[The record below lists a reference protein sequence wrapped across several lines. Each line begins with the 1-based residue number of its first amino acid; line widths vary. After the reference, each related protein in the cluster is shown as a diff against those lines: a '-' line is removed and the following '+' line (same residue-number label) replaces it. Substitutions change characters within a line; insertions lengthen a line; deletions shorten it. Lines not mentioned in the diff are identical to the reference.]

1 MGRAGRILSAGWVI
15 FGLACLGLLMIELA
29 YRVQKGVRGEI
40 HAAVV
45 RPSPRS
51 EQPPGYVTSFFADSV
66 WWPEFMREQAELR
79 PHPARWEPFVYWR
92 MRPYTGRYINV
103 DSAGLRITPRYA
115 NPKGVPIRVFFFGGS
130 TTWGLFDRDSLTRPA
145 LVAKRLEEA
154 GFDPQVTNF
163 GQLAYVS
170 SQELITFVFELRR
183 GNVPD
188 VAVFWDGEND
198 VLCGVEDNV
207 PSGTCAFEDR
217 AAYTPFGTSHPEQV
231 PIGVALRSLVA
242 HISFVERLKRFLP
255 KPARPP
261 LPPPDPFCR
270 ALTARWL
277 GEARLLDRLAEAYHF
292 VALAIWQPTW
302 ATSER
307 PRTAYERAVL
317 ARPDRPVGLD
327 PFFQSCARM
336 VDSLSA
342 RHATQS
348 ILTLS
353 TLHAN
358 DSGTVFLDPWGH
370 SPERVTHIQADTLA
384 KLILAR
390 LPARLRLRR

>member
-1 MGRAGRILSAGWVI
+1 MGRLRRILSTAWLT
-15 FGLACLGLLMIELA
+15 FGLACLGLLMLEVA

-40 HAAVV
+40 HAGVAG
-45 RPSPRS
+45 PSPRS
-51 EQPPGYVTSFFADSV
+51 GQVPGYVTSFFADSA
-66 WWPEFMREQAELR
+66 WWPEFLREQAELR

-92 MRPYTGRYINV
+92 MKPYAGRYINS

-115 NPKGVPIRVFFFGGS
+115 NPKGLPIRVFFFGGS
-130 TTWGLFDRDSLTRPA
+130 TTWGLFERDSLTRPA

-170 SQELITFVFELRR
+170 SQELITFVLELRR
-183 GNVPD
+183 GNIPD

-198 VLCGVEDNV
+198 VLCGVEDNTA
-207 PSGTCAFEDR
+207 SGTCAFEDR
-217 AAYTPFGTSHPEQV
+217 AAYTPFGTADPEQV
-231 PIGVALRSLVA
+231 SMDVALHSLLG
-242 HISFVERLKRFLP
+242 HISFVQRLKRFLP

-261 LPPPDPFCR
+261 LPPRDGFCR
-270 ALTARWL
+270 AVTMRWL
-277 GEARLLDRLAEAYHF
+277 GEARLLDKLAEAYHF

-307 PRTAYERAVL
+307 PRTAYERALL
-317 ARPDRPVGLD
+317 ARPDRPAGLD
-327 PFFQSCARM
+327 PFFQACARM

-342 RHATQS
+342 AHAAQS
-348 ILTLS
+348 MFTLS

-370 SPERVTHIQADTLA
+370 TPERVIQIQADTLA
-384 KLILAR
+384 KVILAH
-390 LPARLRLRR
+390 LPARLRPRR